1 MSGHGVAWLLDLAG
15 IFVFAVSGA
24 LAAVRQRL
32 DVVGMV
38 VLAEITAL
46 GGGILRDLLIGAV
59 PPAAFTDLGYVLVP
73 MAASA
78 LVFFWHPQVTRLLP
92 AVLLFDAAGLG
103 LFCATGT
110 VKALE
115 YGLSPV
121 HAVLLG
127 IVTAVGG
134 GILRDVLAGRIPA
147 VLYDRQLYAVPALL
161 GATATAAAD
170 AAGLHGGAVTAG
182 AAVAAF
188 GLRVLAMRQGWR
200 APRPRGVPD

>member
-1 MSGHGVAWLLDLAG
+1 M
-15 IFVFAVSGA
+15 
-24 LAAVRQRL
+24 
-32 DVVGMV
+32 
-38 VLAEITAL
+38 
-46 GGGILRDLLIGAV
+46 
-59 PPAAFTDLGYVLVP
+59 
-73 MAASA
+73 
-78 LVFFWHPQVTRLLP
+78 
-92 AVLLFDAAGLG
+92 
-103 LFCATGT
+103 
-110 VKALE
+110 
-115 YGLSPV
+115 

-161 GATATAAAD
+161 GAAATAAAD

-182 AAVAAF
+182 AAAMAF